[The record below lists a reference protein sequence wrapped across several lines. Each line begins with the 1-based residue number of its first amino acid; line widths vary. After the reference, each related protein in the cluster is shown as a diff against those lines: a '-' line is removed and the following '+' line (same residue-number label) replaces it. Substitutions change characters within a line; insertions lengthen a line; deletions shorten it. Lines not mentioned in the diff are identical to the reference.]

1 MVLSQRLKNQAKRL
15 GVRLMVKRGNKR
27 VYKSPAVLRKQIK
40 NKEKKKTKRKSKFGV
55 WWNPFTWFGSE
66 ETPRQIQTQR
76 QTTKTNTKTN
86 MEK

>member
-40 NKEKKKTKRKSKFGV
+40 NKATV
-55 WWNPFTWFGSE
+55 
-66 ETPRQIQTQR
+66 TQ
-76 QTTKTNTKTN
+76 KDCSDINF
-86 MEK
+86 